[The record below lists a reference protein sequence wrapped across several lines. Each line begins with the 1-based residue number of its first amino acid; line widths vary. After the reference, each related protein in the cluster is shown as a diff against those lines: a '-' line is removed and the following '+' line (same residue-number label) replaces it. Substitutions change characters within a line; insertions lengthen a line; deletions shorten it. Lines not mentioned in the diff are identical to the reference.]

1 MAYQK
6 KKKKQNN
13 ELIYR
18 IWVALSWGERLPK
31 GCPACPRRVAPAVSS
46 CASSHRSGVPGC
58 SLGSRGVALLPVWL
72 HWYLENQG
80 NSWHLFVPLVITQHR
95 EIRDWK
101 WTVCLRSG
109 RLSARFME
117 VWFLI
122 SLLCRRKSDNFA
134 FQYCQSNAFPRLFT
148 CWKVDGGKG
157 GSLNICILQRRT
169 MRRCLIA
176 IWS

>member
-1 MAYQK
+1 M
-6 KKKKQNN
+6 
-13 ELIYR
+13 
-18 IWVALSWGERLPK
+18 SSSTGSGEHWAEGR
-31 GCPACPRRVAPAVSS
+31 GCQRGAQPGPVGVAPAVSS

-72 HWYLENQG
+72 HWYHESEG
-80 NSWHLFVPLVITQHR
+80 NSWHLFVPLVITR
-95 EIRDWK
+95 RGEIRDWK

-134 FQYCQSNAFPRLFT
+134 LQYCQSNTFPRLFT

-157 GSLNICILQRRT
+157 GSLDICIPWRTT
-169 MRRCLIA
+169 MRRCLID